1 MILICSNCCVSTRF
15 VQILTE
21 LKDHDHVSI
30 YPRSG
35 VTNLS
40 SLADTVVDLELLWI
54 LEIRRRWTKSPFFL
68 EISQVVEFPYLSNG
82 GNVTWCKHPVTIF
95 FYFIFF
101 LFFVCLR
108 WIYVYCKGN
117 IQHLFCR
124 NLSLYLY
131 WFLTK

>member
-30 YPRSG
+30 YPWSG

-54 LEIRRRWTKSPFFL
+54 LEIRRR
-68 EISQVVEFPYLSNG
+68 
-82 GNVTWCKHPVTIF
+82 
-95 FYFIFF
+95 
-101 LFFVCLR
+101 
-108 WIYVYCKGN
+108 
-117 IQHLFCR
+117 
-124 NLSLYLY
+124 
-131 WFLTK
+131 